1 MSEYLKKLSLT
12 VNGKKV
18 TKHVEPRTSLAD
30 FLRNQLALTGTHV
43 GCEQGACGACTVRV
57 NGVTARSCL
66 TLAVQLEG
74 GEVETIE
81 GASDRGDL
89 ELLQKEFHER
99 NALQCGFCTPG
110 ILLSMAE
117 LLNKEKTP
125 SRERIREYLSGN
137 ICRCTGYHAI
147 VDAVENVVLKNQN
160 AQGDV

>member
-1 MSEYLKKLSLT
+1 MSDHLKKLTLS
-12 VNGKKV
+12 VNGKKLS
-18 TKHVEPRTSLAD
+18 KYVEPRTSLAD

-43 GCEQGACGACTVRV
+43 GCEQGACGACTVRI

-74 GEVETIE
+74 DEIETIE

-89 ELLQKEFHER
+89 QELQKEFQQR

-110 ILLSMAE
+110 ILLTMAE
-117 LLNKEKTP
+117 LLEKEAAP
-125 SRERIREYLSGN
+125 SRERIRESLSGN

-147 VDAVENVVLKNQN
+147 VDAVEKVVSDK
-160 AQGDV
+160 QGGSS